1 MGVLKAAWLMM
12 VLVISACQAGGD
24 AGNPAPAKKSTDQDK
39 LNPDSGGTINTTPS
53 TSTTGGVGTLTG
65 DAKCWKKML
74 ETPEYLAC
82 KAAGKVFNRVKKVCV
97 ELGMTLTNDCS
108 GISAAAIQDAHNQIL
123 KPENLPKAYL
133 TTDQCGSYTLN
144 GKKFAFAYVM
154 GQQFFDDSTA
164 ENKAASYK
172 IHVRKICYHPNTN
185 NPAVDQATCVHESVN
200 VSNAAPVMADSLGSC
215 E

>member
-1 MGVLKAAWLMM
+1 MEIIRVAFLSLALG
-12 VLVISACQAGGD
+12 ISSCQAGGD
-24 AGNPAPAKKSTDQDK
+24 AGKPAPSKNSTGQDG
-39 LNPDSGGTINTTPS
+39 LIPDNDGAITPPV
-53 TSTTGGVGTLTG
+53 TGIGSLTG
-65 DAKCWKKML
+65 DSKCWKKML

-82 KAAGKVFNRVKKVCV
+82 KAAGKVFNRVKKVCI

-108 GISAAAIQDAHNQIL
+108 GISAAAIQDAHSHIL

-144 GKKFAFAYVM
+144 GKNYAFAYVM
-154 GQQFFDDSTA
+154 GQQFFEDAAAD
-164 ENKAASYK
+164 NKAASYK
-172 IHVRKICYHPNTN
+172 IHVRKICYHPQTG
-185 NPAVDQATCVHESVN
+185 NPAVDQATCTHDSVN

>member
-1 MGVLKAAWLMM
+1 MGVLKSVCLVTVLM
-12 VLVISACQAGGD
+12 ITACQAGGD
-24 AGNPAPAKKSTDQDK
+24 GGNPAPAKKSNDQGGLK
-39 LNPDSGGTINTTPS
+39 PDNGGTINTTPS

-82 KAAGKVFNRVKKVCV
+82 KAAGKVFNRVKKVCI
-97 ELGMTLTNDCS
+97 ELGMTSTNDCS
-108 GISAAAIQDAHNQIL
+108 GILAKDIQEAHTQIL

-154 GQQFFDDSTA
+154 GQQFFEDA
-164 ENKAASYK
+164 AGENKAASYK
-172 IHVRKICYHPNTN
+172 ISVRKLCYYQNN
-185 NPAVDQATCVHESVN
+185 DNPAVDQATCVHDSVN

>member
-1 MGVLKAAWLMM
+1 M
-12 VLVISACQAGGD
+12 ISACQAGGD
-24 AGNPAPAKKSTDQDK
+24 GGNPAPAKKSNDQGGLK
-39 LNPDSGGTINTTPS
+39 PDNGSTINSTPS
-53 TSTTGGVGTLTG
+53 NGVGTLTG
-65 DAKCWKKML
+65 DSKCWKKML

-82 KAAGKVFNRVKKVCV
+82 KTAGKVFNRVKKVCI
-97 ELGMTLTNDCS
+97 ELDMTLTNDCS

-144 GKKFAFAYVM
+144 GKKYAFAYVM
-154 GQQFFDDSTA
+154 GQQFFEDSTT

-172 IHVRKICYHPNTN
+172 FHVRNICYHPDTK
-185 NPAVDQATCVHESVN
+185 NPAVDQATCVHESVI

>member
-1 MGVLKAAWLMM
+1 MGILKSVCLVAVLM
-12 VLVISACQAGGD
+12 ISACQAGGD
-24 AGNPAPAKKSTDQDK
+24 GGNPAPAKKSNDQGGLK
-39 LNPDSGGTINTTPS
+39 PDNGSTINSTPS
-53 TSTTGGVGTLTG
+53 NGVGTLTG

-82 KAAGKVFNRVKKVCV
+82 KAAGKVFNRVKNVCI
-97 ELGMTLTNDCS
+97 ELGITVTNDCS
-108 GISAAAIQDAHNQIL
+108 GILAKDIQDAHSQIL

-133 TTDQCGSYTLN
+133 TTDQCGSYTPLN
-144 GKKFAFAYVM
+144 GKKYAFAYVM
-154 GQQFFDDSTA
+154 GQQFFEDSTT

-172 IHVRKICYHPNTN
+172 FHVRKICYYPDTK

>member
-1 MGVLKAAWLMM
+1 MGVLKSVCLVTVLM
-12 VLVISACQAGGD
+12 ISACQAGGD
-24 AGNPAPAKKSTDQDK
+24 GGNPAPAKKSNDQGGLK
-39 LNPDSGGTINTTPS
+39 PDNGSTINSTPS
-53 TSTTGGVGTLTG
+53 NGVGTLTG

-74 ETPEYLAC
+74 ETEGYLAC
-82 KAAGKVFNRVKKVCV
+82 KAAGKVFNRVKNVCI

-108 GISAAAIQDAHNQIL
+108 GISAQAIQDAHNQIL

-144 GKKFAFAYVM
+144 GRNFAFAYVM
-154 GQQFFDDSTA
+154 GQQFFEDSTTA
-164 ENKAASYK
+164 NKAASYK
-172 IHVRKICYHPNTN
+172 FHVRKICYHPNTN
-185 NPAVDQATCVHESVN
+185 NPAVDKATCAHDSVN